1 MSFQRILISV
11 DSSEYSML
19 AAKRGLELAHALNAK
34 AALLFVVDTTKAL
47 GNVDGGVTPE
57 QALILL
63 KKEAEQALDGFAAM
77 YDGNELMKFMPEGH
91 PVDAIHVTAHTWDA
105 DLIVM
110 GTHGRKGLQH
120 LFSGSVA
127 EHVVRHSNVPVM
139 IVPSNENV

>member
-1 MSFQRILISV
+1 MPFQRILISV

-34 AALLFVVDTTKAL
+34 AALLFVVDTTKAM
-47 GNVDGGVTPE
+47 GNIDGGVSPE

-63 KKEAEQALDGFAAM
+63 KKEAEQMLDEFAAM
-77 YDGNELMKFMPEGH
+77 YNGNDLMKFMPEGH
-91 PVDAIHVTAHTWDA
+91 PFDTIHVTAHTWNA

-120 LFSGSVA
+120 LFAGSVA

-139 IVPSNENV
+139 IVPSSDNA